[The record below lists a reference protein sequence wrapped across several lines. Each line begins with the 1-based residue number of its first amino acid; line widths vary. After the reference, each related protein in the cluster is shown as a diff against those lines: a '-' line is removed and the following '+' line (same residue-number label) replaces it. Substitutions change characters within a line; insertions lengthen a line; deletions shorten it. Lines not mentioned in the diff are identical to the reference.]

1 MLREVRGKCWCLKC
15 LLYTKPNKCS
25 VPPPPRGIVCPP
37 LPTTT
42 LMLNH
47 FCTFQFH
54 NSELKTVED
63 RKAPYNTVLSLLLFS
78 ACPPTPHTGQ
88 WTRQD
93 KRESLVVLTVPHRRR
108 LCSSCYL
115 FPRCSF
121 SPPRHHFITVLQRF
135 NCAPT
140 PLLAWQQDH
149 RGCWGKIMA
158 RDPFY
163 LKSEVL
169 DSVQSTRIPPFL
181 DIYVAQV

>member
-1 MLREVRGKCWCLKC
+1 MGGVGLGDSGNARKKTFFSVDPF
-15 LLYTKPNKCS
+15 PNT
-25 VPPPPRGIVCPP
+25 G
-37 LPTTT
+37 
-42 LMLNH
+42 
-47 FCTFQFH
+47 
-54 NSELKTVED
+54 
-63 RKAPYNTVLSLLLFS
+63 LSLLLFS
-78 ACPPTPHTGQ
+78 ACPPTLHTGQ

-149 RGCWGKIMA
+149 RGCWGKDYG
-158 RDPFY
+158 RGKRLGSLHFWT
-163 LKSEVL
+163 
-169 DSVQSTRIPPFL
+169 ST
-181 DIYVAQV
+181 YVAQVCKRKNCDLQINLP

>member
-1 MLREVRGKCWCLKC
+1 MRGKCWCLKC

-149 RGCWGKIMA
+149 RGCWGKDYG
-158 RDPFY
+158 RGKRLGSLHFWT
-163 LKSEVL
+163 
-169 DSVQSTRIPPFL
+169 ST
-181 DIYVAQV
+181 YVAQVCRRNNCDLQINLP